1 MIRSAFKQLL
11 TQSPNTTV
19 LIDHIFAMIKVL
31 KASPAASPPPIFSDQ
46 TTQKCI
52 AAINFF
58 FIREM
63 IK

>member
-31 KASPAASPPPIFSDQ
+31 KASPPPHPIFSDQ

>member
-31 KASPAASPPPIFSDQ
+31 KASPAAPPPIFSDQ

>member
-31 KASPAASPPPIFSDQ
+31 KASPAAPPPQFSAIKQHKNVLQQSIFFSLE
-46 TTQKCI
+46 K
-52 AAINFF
+52 
-58 FIREM
+58 
-63 IK
+63 